1 MLEMVGAV
9 IIAHSFVGK
18 ELIATAEYIVGK
30 IEGLTAA
37 SVDCKTNAFE
47 ARKAIATAI
56 KEVDQ
61 GNGVLLLTDLFGG
74 SPSNIA
80 FSFLNHEKIE
90 VVSGVSLPMI
100 LTFWNKRE
108 NKNLEELA
116 KLVQLSGIRNI
127 AIARDFMEG
136 KGALGKRIPKNNRR
150 FSQK

>member
-9 IIAHSFVGK
+9 IIAHSSIGK

-30 IEGLTAA
+30 IEGLVAV
-37 SVDCKTNAFE
+37 SIDCKTNAFE
-47 ARKAIATAI
+47 ARKTIVTAI

-61 GNGVLLLTDLFGG
+61 GDGILLLTDLFGG

-90 VVSGVSLPMI
+90 VVSGANLPMI

-108 NKNLEELA
+108 GRNLEELA

-127 AIARDFMEG
+127 VIARDLMEG
-136 KGALGKRIPKNNRR
+136 KGAPGKRIFKNDKRL
-150 FSQK
+150 SQK